1 MHFRYSIKI
10 VLSMLVSVPVLGQ
23 SPLQYRYEDIVA
35 QEEPEES
42 VSISPLKRY
51 KSQAL
56 QRLGVSS
63 GYAQGLASKNSHK
76 WLQAEVG
83 VGVPLGSFSNILSAR
98 FIFREDSIT
107 VPSLNFRHNHLYQ
120 LGASLFW
127 RKEFTDDV
135 NRSMLIS
142 VQPRYQGDMEAEANT
157 FGIFAMCLINRKIPD
172 TGMTFS
178 YGLVHLN
185 HLDNAI
191 FPALGISW
199 QPEYSTKIDLRFPES
214 AVSWLLVRESN
225 QMEKWLRLK
234 VGFEGNRWGVNLDG
248 VDTIVTSRHWKTAVV
263 LEKLLA
269 GGGGW
274 TVELSYLFA
283 REFEIGRDFSDLGDG
298 VYLSCGIN
306 Y

>member
-1 MHFRYSIKI
+1 MRPRHYIGI
-10 VLSMLVSVPVLGQ
+10 VLLVLVGVPAWGA
-23 SPLQYRYEDIVA
+23 SPLQYRYDDAVA
-35 QEEPEES
+35 QEESKEGD
-42 VSISPLKRY
+42 SISPLKRY

-63 GYAQGLASKNSHK
+63 GYAEGLTSRNSHK

-83 VGVPLGSFSNILSAR
+83 LGVPLGSFSNILSTR

-107 VPSLNFRHNHLYQ
+107 VPSLNFKHNHLYQ
-120 LGASLFW
+120 FGASLFW
-127 RKEFTDDV
+127 RKEFSEDA
-135 NRSMLIS
+135 NRSILIS
-142 VQPRYQGDMEAEANT
+142 VQPRYQGDLESESNT
-157 FGIFAMCLINRKIPD
+157 FGIFAMCLLNRKLPD
-172 TGMTFS
+172 AGVTLS

-214 AVSWLLVRESN
+214 AVSWLLAKESD

-248 VDTIVTSRHWKTAVV
+248 VDTIVSSRHWKSAVV
-263 LEKLLA
+263 LEKLFA

-274 TVELSYLFA
+274 TLELAYLFA
-283 REFEIGRDFSDLGDG
+283 REFEIGRDTSDLGDG
-298 VYLSCGIN
+298 VYLSGGIA